1 MDITFF
7 LTALL
12 FVSATIAL
20 TVEAIKKVSD
30 SIGKKPNA
38 TILAVIVSFIE
49 SVACSVAYIIYNAVQ
64 VNAQVIVV
72 VIAFVFFSFLC
83 ATVGYDKVVKEIFEK
98 VFKKDNK

>member
-7 LTALL
+7 LSALL

-30 SIGKKPNA
+30 SIGKKPNG
-38 TILAVIVSFIE
+38 TVLAVIVSFVE
-49 SVACSVAYIIYNAVQ
+49 SIACSIAYIVYNSIKID
-64 VNAQVIVV
+64 AQVIVV
-72 VIAFVFFSFLC
+72 IIAFVFFSFLC

-98 VFKKDNK
+98 VFKKKDE